1 MGHIPPR
8 QPRRLSTGD
17 DKINPTASQRSGDQR
32 RFSDPTSQT
41 NTRYGFAKGPC
52 RPEDTFPP
60 RTHPAVTNMQR
71 SQLSLLFINRFIAS
85 HQSTLDWAER
95 SRFTLTSLH
104 GQELPPC
111 LALGPDASAA
121 PTGATSAH
129 LASKTRSAFWFE
141 AWALS
146 SKLQHGALLALRHH
160 IHESEKGLRAL

>member
-1 MGHIPPR
+1 MGSVPPR

-17 DKINPTASQRSGDQR
+17 DKINPTVIQRSGDQR

-60 RTHPAVTNMQR
+60 RTRPAVTNMQR

-85 HQSTLDWAER
+85 RRSTLDWAEH
-95 SRFTLTSLH
+95 SRFTLTSLR
-104 GQELPPC
+104 GQELPPR
-111 LALGPDASAA
+111 LALSPDTPAA
-121 PTGATSAH
+121 PAGATSAH
-129 LASKTRSAFWFE
+129 SASKTRSAFWFE

-146 SKLQHGALLALRHH
+146 SELQHGALLALRRH
-160 IHESEKGLRAL
+160 IHESVKGHRAL